1 MSKKEHVMEV
11 LQNMGYLPKYD
22 EEGDIMLVFQMKHIF
37 FMLNEEDE
45 DNFLTIQ
52 HPQFIDLEEENVTMA
67 LAICNKM
74 TRELKGAKVYVD
86 NTFKTV
92 SANFEIF
99 YANDEALEYSIRKSL
114 RTLAV
119 IRSQYHKN
127 LRELT

>member
-11 LQNMGYLPKYD
+11 LQGMGYSPKYD
-22 EEGDIMLVFQMKHIF
+22 DEGDIMLVFQMKHIF

-52 HPQFIDLEEENVTMA
+52 LPQFVDLEEEDVSMA

-86 NTFKTV
+86 NTFKSA

-99 YANDEALEYSIRKSL
+99 YANDESLEYSIRKSL

-127 LRELT
+127 RAELT

>member
-11 LQNMGYLPKYD
+11 LQGMGYSPKYD
-22 EEGDIMLVFQMKHIF
+22 DEGDIMLVFQMKHIF

-52 HPQFIDLEEENVTMA
+52 LPQFVDLEEEDVSMA

-86 NTFKTV
+86 NTFKSV

-99 YANDEALEYSIRKSL
+99 YANDESLEYSIRKSL

-127 LRELT
+127 RAELT

>member
-11 LQNMGYLPKYD
+11 LQGMGYSPKYD
-22 EEGDIMLVFQMKHIF
+22 DDGDIMLVFQMKHIF
-37 FMLNEEDE
+37 FMLSEEDE

-52 HPQFIDLEEENVTMA
+52 LPQFVDLEEEDVSMA
-67 LAICNKM
+67 LVVCNKM

-86 NTFKTV
+86 NTYKTV

-99 YANDEALEYSIRKSL
+99 YANDESLEYSIQKSL

-127 LRELT
+127 RRELT

>member
-11 LQNMGYLPKYD
+11 LQGMGYSPKYD
-22 EEGDIMLVFQMKHIF
+22 DEGDIMLVFQMKHIF

-52 HPQFIDLEEENVTMA
+52 LPQFVDLEEEDISMA
-67 LAICNKM
+67 LVVCNKM

-86 NTFKTV
+86 NSYKTV

-99 YANDEALEYSIRKSL
+99 YANDESLEYSIRKSL

-127 LRELT
+127 RTELT

>member
-11 LQNMGYLPKYD
+11 LQGMGYSPRYD
-22 EEGDIMLVFQMKHIF
+22 DEGDIMLVFQMKHIF
-37 FMLNEEDE
+37 FLLNEEDE
-45 DNFLTIQ
+45 DNFLTLR
-52 HPQFIDLEEENVTMA
+52 HPQFVDLEDEDVSMA

-86 NTFKTV
+86 RTYRSVN
-92 SANFEIF
+92 ANVEIF

-119 IRSQYHKN
+119 IRSLYHEN
-127 LRELT
+127 QRELT